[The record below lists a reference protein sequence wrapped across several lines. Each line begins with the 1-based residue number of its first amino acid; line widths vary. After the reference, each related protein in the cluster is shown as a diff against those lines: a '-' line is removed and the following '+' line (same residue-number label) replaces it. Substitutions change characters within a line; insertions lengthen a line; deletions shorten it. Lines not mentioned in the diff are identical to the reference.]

1 MLFGFLQGIRNEIK
15 MVPIG
20 VSSLIFTSNTLP
32 VGCFFTVAALLT
44 VLFFTGAVFFAAIL
58 GLKVFIPPIPLF
70 LSRSVPAGAV
80 FLEDDVVFLFRLP
93 NTLQLTSRETVVH
106 DGGANADTCSICII
120 HKSAISAANTKMFLL
135 RNIMLIGRPHCGRMG
150 RMRHEEEEVFHNRES
165 HVVGSWTADE
175 IRARALSN
183 TNNTTMMQR

>member
-32 VGCFFTVAALLT
+32 VGCFFTVAAFLT
-44 VLFFTGAVFFAAIL
+44 LLFFTGAFFAAVL

-106 DGGANADTCSICII
+106 DGGANADTCSIFII
-120 HKSAISAANTKMFLL
+120 HKSAISAATKMFLL
-135 RNIMLIGRPHCGRMG
+135 RNMLIGRPIASM
-150 RMRHEEEEVFHNRES
+150 S
-165 HVVGSWTADE
+165 
-175 IRARALSN
+175 
-183 TNNTTMMQR
+183 